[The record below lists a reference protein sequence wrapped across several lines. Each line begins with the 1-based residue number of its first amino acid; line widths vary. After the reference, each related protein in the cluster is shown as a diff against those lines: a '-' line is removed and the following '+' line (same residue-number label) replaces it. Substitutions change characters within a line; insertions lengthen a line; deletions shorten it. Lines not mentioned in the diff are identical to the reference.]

1 MKSSLNLDNRQ
12 GRSTEPKNS
21 PNNLA
26 KKTVAYFSETSYQN
40 HQLSRAI
47 LAIMSLILLAAGLAI
62 FQIQATAQ
70 IPGLAIKLTESR
82 QQSAEVA
89 FKSRVLGAELAS
101 ELVKVNDDVYSISK
115 SLEKSSR
122 ANKAQSQIILY
133 MPPPKSTFRQVFPRQ
148 YLPPEVIES
157 MQRIEEL
164 GLAK

>member
-12 GRSTEPKNS
+12 GRSTEPENS
-21 PNNLA
+21 PNNLT
-26 KKTVAYFSETSYQN
+26 KKIVAYFSEPFYQN
-40 HQLSRAI
+40 HQLSRAVSV
-47 LAIMSLILLAAGLAI
+47 IMSLILLVAGLAI

-101 ELVKVNDDVYSISK
+101 ELVKANDDVYRISK
-115 SLEKSSR
+115 SLERTSKT
-122 ANKAQSQIILY
+122 NKAQSQIILHI
-133 MPPPKSTFRQVFPRQ
+133 PPPKSTFRQVFPRQ

-164 GLAK
+164 GLIK